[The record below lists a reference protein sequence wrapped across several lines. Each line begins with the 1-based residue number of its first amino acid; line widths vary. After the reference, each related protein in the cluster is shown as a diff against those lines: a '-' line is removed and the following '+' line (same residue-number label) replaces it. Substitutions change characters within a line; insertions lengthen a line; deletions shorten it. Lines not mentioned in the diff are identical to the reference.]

1 MDGILRRIM
10 WVLFLLSLS
19 SIHSFRRFLK
29 SPMSRWRVR
38 PLKES
43 DGPLIKP
50 PFVID
55 ISSHEMLMGP
65 GIESF
70 KMINKDKMKE
80 LTEIAGLSHQPK
92 PLPELQYEELD
103 MKTVTKQWMAYCLAL
118 NKSTDVKAYDIQDVI
133 SACMK
138 NNTLC
143 QIVDEEQSVEEI
155 DTIFVTDREL
165 RRIHQERTKSNS
177 PMSREDMLHA
187 MLSITDEEDVKFVEP
202 AHLFDE
208 EEIYPEY
215 SNPVDIKSTLV
226 PAKDFFGS
234 KTTCQVPVR
243 VFEGTIVDD
252 VTEFITLPVRLFRR
266 HRLIFR
272 GNN

>member
-187 MLSITDEEDVKFVEP
+187 LLSITDEEDVKFVEP